1 MRIKLV
7 YIFICYLIIFGC
19 AQSSWASNTF
29 KSNISQSSQIIKR
42 KLSWPD
48 WKMPSPLRLPNL
60 KDDLIFPNWFEGTW
74 DVVNSIA
81 GEDEEES
88 IKHIAKFFV
97 DSTDRIVADREYN
110 TNSYAINSKEKEFL
124 FVKNDPNSPNRQFAK
139 LTNDRFLESKII
151 GRKQEGINEDIFL
164 TDELVLEILHT
175 QNFARVSQ
183 VETLTEFR
191 KCNLEDKNNFNIC
204 GEQFQ
209 AIYKEPGQNNNLFPV
224 KTEKF
229 NLILSKTHYD

>member
-97 DSTDRIVADREYN
+97 DSSNRIVADREYN
-110 TNSYAINSKEKEFL
+110 TNSYAFNSKEKEFL
-124 FVKNDPNSPNRQFAK
+124 FVKNDPTSPNRQFAK
-139 LTNDRFLESKII
+139 LTYDRYLETKVI
-151 GRKQEGINEDIFL
+151 GRLQEKINEDIFL
-164 TDELVLEILHT
+164 TDELILEILHS
-175 QNFARVSQ
+175 QNLSRVSQ

-191 KCNLEDKNNFNIC
+191 KCKFDDENNFHIC
-204 GEQFQ
+204 AEQLQ
-209 AIYKEPGQNNNLFPV
+209 AIYKEPGQNIKTFPIRTQEIKLV
-224 KTEKF
+224 
-229 NLILSKTHYD
+229 LSKIQD